1 MSKQGVL
8 IIMGIFG
15 TNYSKPGPGI
25 DKDAPQKKGI
35 FRFFEIFFRKFSK
48 LTQLNMLAI
57 LVGIPFIAIAFI
69 IMPVPQ
75 GIVESLAL
83 SIGESTAQATVL
95 IFRLTAA
102 MLLYVLWGSGP
113 VSAAY
118 AYISRCFTRE
128 EHAWLVSDGKD
139 KFVENFKQG
148 IIVTVIDFVMLYVL
162 SNGLYF
168 YYTNFTQTGENMW
181 LFVTCILAVLTV
193 LYTFMHLHIYQL
205 MVTFENTLPQ
215 LYRNAFLLAL
225 SELPMNII
233 LTAIAALGVYVLF
246 GMMRLLFGFTIF
258 YIIGLSILRFP
269 IEYTSSRAISRKIL
283 ANIEDNEKSIDTAEG
298 DD

>member
-1 MSKQGVL
+1 
-8 IIMGIFG
+8 MGLFG
-15 TNYSKPGPGI
+15 TNYSKPGPGV
-25 DKDAPQKKGI
+25 DKNAPQKKWI

-57 LVGIPFIAIAFI
+57 LLGIPFIAIVFFL
-69 IMPVPQ
+69 MPVPQ
-75 GIVESLAL
+75 SVVESLSV

-95 IFRLTAA
+95 IFRLTVA
-102 MLLYVLWGSGP
+102 MLLYVLWGAGP
-113 VSAAY
+113 ASAAY

-128 EHAWLVSDGKD
+128 EHAWIVSDGKD

-148 IIVTVIDFVMLYVL
+148 IIVTIIDIVMLWL
-162 SNGLYF
+162 LPNGLYF
-168 YYTNFTQTGENMW
+168 YYTNFTQTGETMW
-181 LFVTCILAVLTV
+181 LVATCILAVLTI

-233 LTAIAALGVYVLF
+233 LTAIAVLAVFILF
-246 GMMRLLFGFTIF
+246 GMLRLLFGFTIF

-269 IEYTSSRAISRKIL
+269 IEYTSSRAISKKIL
-283 ANIEDNEKSIDTAEG
+283 SQIETESESTEDVEG
-298 DD
+298 DE